1 MEINPNIS
9 SQARKIGLAL
19 SGGAVLGMA
28 HLGVFKVLEEHHIPI
43 HCVAGTSAGAM
54 AGAFFAAGYSY
65 AQIWRI
71 AKDLNWGKIGGVTFP
86 TKGLL
91 NSRLLERFL
100 CQKLG
105 NINIEDLPIPF
116 AATAVDLTTGKLIVY
131 TAGPLARAVR
141 ASCIIPGVFTPLEI
155 NDAVI
160 VDGGLKSFL
169 PVTEVQKLG
178 ADFIIAVKLVPSV
191 NTRNKPDNIIEILT
205 NTHDLTVAHFADKSP
220 RGDIEILPDLAGMN
234 SYDFRQ
240 SKELVHRGA
249 VAAQKNIKKIKKAL
263 QLLPEKRRGLRR
275 FLRPAL

>member
-1 MEINPNIS
+1 MITHSNS
-9 SQARKIGLAL
+9 SSKGRKIGLAL

-28 HLGVFKVLEEHHIPI
+28 HLGVFKVLEEHNIPI
-43 HCVAGTSAGAM
+43 HCIAGTSAGAM

-65 AQIWRI
+65 EQIWRI

-86 TKGLL
+86 AKGLL

-131 TAGPLARAVR
+131 TTGPLARAVR

-155 NDAVI
+155 DDAVI

-169 PVTEVQKLG
+169 PLTEVEKLG
-178 ADFIIAVKLVPSV
+178 ADLTIAVKLVPSV
-191 NTRNKPDNIIEILT
+191 KMRHKPDNIIEILT
-205 NTHDLTVAHFADKSP
+205 NTHDLTVAHFADISP
-220 RGDIEILPDLAGMN
+220 HGDIEILPNLEGMN
-234 SYDFRQ
+234 SYDFKQ
-240 SKELVHRGA
+240 SKELVNRGA
-249 VAAQKNIKKIKKAL
+249 VAARKNIKKIKKAL
-263 QLLPEKRRGLRR
+263 QKLPGKRQRLRR
-275 FLRPAL
+275 FLSPIS